1 MKLAEFDYNL
11 PKDLIA
17 QYPAKER
24 DASRLLVID
33 RTKGSIGH
41 GNFSDILE
49 YLNPGDCLVI
59 NDTKV
64 IPARLWGVKEDSQT
78 RIEVLLLEQKE
89 KNLYK
94 ALIRPGSKLKPGQKI
109 LFDRGRLSAQLI
121 SKGAG
126 GAEIK
131 FNANGNLMD
140 ILEDIGEV
148 PLPPY
153 IERKPE
159 TQDKQRYQTVF
170 AENKGA
176 IAAPTAGLHFTHE
189 LLDKISKKGVNI
201 ARLTLHVGYGT
212 FKPVKEED
220 IENHDI
226 ESEYFE
232 ISPETAE
239 ILNKTKKENRRIV
252 AVGTTSCRTLET
264 VAGKNGKIIA
274 TKEKTN
280 LFIYP
285 GYKFKFVDALLTNF
299 HLPKTT
305 LLMLVCAFA
314 GRDLVFKAYQEAVER
329 KYRFYSYGDAMLVV

>member
-33 RTKGSIGH
+33 KLKGSVGH
-41 GNFSDILE
+41 GNFSDVLE

-64 IPARLWGVKEDSQT
+64 IPARLWGVKENSQT
-78 RIEVLLLEQKE
+78 RVEVLLLEQKE

-109 LFDRGRLSAQLI
+109 LFNGGKLSAQLL

-131 FNANGNLMD
+131 FNANGNLLD

-159 TQDKQRYQTVF
+159 TQDRQRYQTVF
-170 AENKGA
+170 AKNKGA
-176 IAAPTAGLHFTHE
+176 IAAPTAGLHFTPE

-226 ESEYFE
+226 ESEHFE

-239 ILNKTKKENRRIV
+239 MLNKTKQNGGRII
-252 AVGTTSCRTLET
+252 AVGTTSTRALET
-264 VAGKNGKIIA
+264 IAGKNGKIIA

-314 GRDLVFKAYQEAVER
+314 GRDLVFKAYREAVEE
-329 KYRFYSYGDAMLVV
+329 KYRFYSYGDAMLII